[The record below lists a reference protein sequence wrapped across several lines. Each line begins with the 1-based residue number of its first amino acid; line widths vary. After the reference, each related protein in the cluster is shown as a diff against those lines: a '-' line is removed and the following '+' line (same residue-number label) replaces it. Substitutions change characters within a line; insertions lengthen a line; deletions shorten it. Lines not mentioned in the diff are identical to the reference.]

1 MVPTPEDIPLI
12 IQLYSDLSL
21 RAIAEKFDTTPTTV
35 SKILKKN
42 KVIVKRKGIHKK
54 IAAMLTSS
62 VKYSTDE
69 IACLLECSPDYVKSV
84 KKSIGLTKEPAK
96 KLDSTDFRPVR
107 LVQSM
112 IALGDH
118 SIPEACA
125 KVGIT
130 VNTYYYRKRIM
141 GQKKAARFN

>member
-21 RAIAEKFDTTPTTV
+21 RAIAEKFDTTPTTI

-42 KVIVKRKGIHKK
+42 KVIVKRKGMHKK
-54 IAAMLTSS
+54 IVAMLASS
-62 VKYSTDE
+62 VKYTIDE
-69 IACLLECSPDYVKSV
+69 VALELDCSPGYVKAV
-84 KKSIGLTKEPAK
+84 KKSIGLTREPAK

-107 LVQSM
+107 LIQSM

-118 SIPEACA
+118 TIPEACA

>member
-1 MVPTPEDIPLI
+1 MVPPIEDTPLI
-12 IQLYSDLSL
+12 IQLYSDLSI
-21 RAIAEKFDTTPTTV
+21 REIAEKFDTTPTTI

-42 KVIVKRKGIHKK
+42 KVVVKKKGMHKN
-54 IAAMLTSS
+54 IAALLTGS
-62 VKYSTDE
+62 VKYTIDQ
-69 IACLLECSPDYVKSV
+69 IACISDCSPDYVKSV
-84 KKSIGLTKEPAK
+84 KKRMGLTREATK
-96 KLDSTDFRPVR
+96 KLDAIDFQPVR

-130 VNTYYYRKRIM
+130 VNAYYYRKRIM
-141 GQKKAARFN
+141 REKSKGKH